1 MDTVVFHDIFLFV
14 LLRVRKE
21 NSYVCGDLLW
31 VHREKHRV
39 KLRLRKTGRV
49 QLRSL

>member
-21 NSYVCGDLLW
+21 NSYVCGDLMRIR
-31 VHREKHRV
+31 REKSLV
-39 KLRLRKTGRV
+39 KLRLRMTE
-49 QLRSL
+49 